1 MTIRQ
6 VSVFVENTSGRL
18 AEVTRLLAKNQLN
31 LRAISVA
38 DTADFGILRIIVD
51 DAEKAERVLESG
63 GFTAKLTEV
72 IGVEVPDR
80 PGGLADVMEIFDRE
94 KVNIEYLYTSLERN
108 RENAVVIFK
117 VAELEL
123 GLRICEKNN
132 LSVISG
138 F

>member
-1 MTIRQ
+1 MTIKQ

-18 AEVTRLLAKNQLN
+18 AEVTRVLAKNQLN

-51 DAEKAERVLESG
+51 SADKAAEVLEAG

-117 VAELEL
+117 VADLEL

-132 LSVISG
+132 LSVVSG